1 MSSDHSGALDLRLR
15 GVGKRYRLAMPDRP
29 RKRRWSRQRASEF
42 WALRDVSFD
51 VRPGETLGIV
61 GPNGAGKSTL
71 FKLLA
76 GISSPTTGEIQVR
89 GRLAA
94 MIEVGSG
101 FHPELTGRENVYLS
115 GAILGMRRAE
125 ITAKLPQIVEFAGIG
140 AFIDTPTKWYSS
152 GMYVRLGF
160 AVSAHIDPDI
170 LLVDE
175 VLAVGDEAFQERC
188 FERIHALREAGT
200 TIVLI
205 SHDLNAVERLCQR
218 ALLLQSGVIVA
229 DAPPLEIVRKHR
241 QWAAA
246 VNTSV
251 PAGYRHDSVVR
262 ITGGGCIDALG
273 RPLTIVRTGD
283 PLRLRLPF
291 SVEAPIDGV
300 AFEVFFTTQGG
311 SVLHCQQTTA
321 LDGYMSLDTG
331 SSEIEFSCDEI
342 GLQPG
347 VYTIT
352 ALASRDGGSVLDSH
366 TFPARLVV
374 EPGKMVRGYFYMPH
388 RWTMRRHASSSQSS
402 RDEAFGPAVRR
413 VVR

>member
-1 MSSDHSGALDLRLR
+1 MRRWPMSSDTTGAMDLRLR
-15 GVGKRYRLAMPDRP
+15 QVGKRYRLTAPDAPGRRRWRP
-29 RKRRWSRQRASEF
+29 RPAREF

-76 GISSPTTGEIQVR
+76 GITSPTTGEIQVR

-140 AFIDTPTKWYSS
+140 EFIDTPAKWYSS

-160 AVSAHIDPDI
+160 AVSAHVDPDI

-205 SHDLNAVERLCQR
+205 SHDLAAVERLCQR
-218 ALLLQSGVIVA
+218 ALLLQSGVVVA
-229 DAPPLEIVRKHR
+229 DASPLEIVRKHR
-241 QWAAA
+241 QWAAS
-246 VNTSV
+246 VNTS
-251 PAGYRHDSVVR
+251 PSVAHQGTSSVAF
-262 ITGGGCIDALG
+262 TGGECVDLLG

-283 PLRLRLPF
+283 PLVLRLRF
-291 SVEAPIDGV
+291 SVDEPIDGV
-300 AFEVFFTTQGG
+300 AFETFFTTQGG

-321 LDGYMSLDTG
+321 LDGFMSLDAG
-331 SSEIEFSCDEI
+331 SSEIEFSSDEI

-352 ALASRDGGSVLDSH
+352 ALASRDGGVVLDTYTIAS
-366 TFPARLVV
+366 RLVV

-388 RWTMRRHASSSQSS
+388 RWTMRQ
-402 RDEAFGPAVRR
+402 RDAVFGQPARQAVR
-413 VVR
+413 